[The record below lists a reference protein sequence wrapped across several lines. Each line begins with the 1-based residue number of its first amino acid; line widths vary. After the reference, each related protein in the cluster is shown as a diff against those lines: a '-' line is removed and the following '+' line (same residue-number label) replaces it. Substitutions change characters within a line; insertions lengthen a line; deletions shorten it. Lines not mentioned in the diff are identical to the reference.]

1 MDLQN
6 RLTKNLLD
14 LIESNNHY
22 WDIIRKKNETIA
34 QQQQDLKFFG
44 KEYKK
49 LVKSYAKDQKL
60 ITFLKKRIIELNKQP
75 HNHQKRTEH

>member
-22 WDIIRKKNETIA
+22 WDIIRKKNETII
-34 QQQQDLKFFG
+34 QQQQQLKIFE
-44 KEYKK
+44 KEFKK
-49 LVKSYAKDQKL
+49 MIKSMSKDQEL
-60 ITFLKKRIIELNKQP
+60 ITFLKKRILELNKEP

>member
-22 WDIIRKKNETIA
+22 WDIIRKKNETII
-34 QQQQDLKFFG
+34 QQQQQLKILE
-44 KEYKK
+44 KEFKK
-49 LVKSYAKDQKL
+49 MIKSMSKDQEL
-60 ITFLKKRIIELNKQP
+60 ITFLKKRILELNKEQ